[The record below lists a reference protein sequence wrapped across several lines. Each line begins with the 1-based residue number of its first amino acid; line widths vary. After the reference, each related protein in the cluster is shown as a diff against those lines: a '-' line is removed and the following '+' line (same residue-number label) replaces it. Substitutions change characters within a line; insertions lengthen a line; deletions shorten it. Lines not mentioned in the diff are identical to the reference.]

1 MDIGPSEAETFWATF
16 PRKLRQRGLRGV
28 KLVVSDAHEGL
39 KGAVAKLLHAS
50 WQRCRVH
57 TIRTQ
62 STVRLGEAPT
72 PRRWTVQRDDMADLQ
87 AALVH
92 DDALDDEL
100 QNRLS
105 VGKARLP
112 EAAAHTLAEGGQV
125 AQHRLRFDLLAA

>member
-1 MDIGPSEAETFWATF
+1 MGAPTASANCTRSLRSRRPSRSSLNVEPASSCSTQEA
-16 PRKLRQRGLRGV
+16 
-28 KLVVSDAHEGL
+28 
-39 KGAVAKLLHAS
+39 AS
-50 WQRCRVH
+50 QPERSIEH

-62 STVRLGEAPT
+62 STVRLGEAIT

-87 AALVH
+87 AVLVH

-112 EAAAHTLAEGGQV
+112 EAAAHTLAEGGHV